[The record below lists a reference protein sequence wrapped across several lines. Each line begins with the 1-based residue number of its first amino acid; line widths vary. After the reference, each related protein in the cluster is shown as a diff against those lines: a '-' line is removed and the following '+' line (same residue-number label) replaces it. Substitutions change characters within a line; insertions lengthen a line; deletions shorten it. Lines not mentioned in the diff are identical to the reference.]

1 MYMNKLF
8 NVKKFRYENVKFT
21 LIPLFESE
29 IEDVMARNTNITIIL
44 IKTISA
50 FFLVLILFSLI
61 RLQSI
66 Q

>member
-29 IEDVMARNTNITIIL
+29 IEDVMARNTNITSTVINI
-44 IKTISA
+44 ISA

>member
-21 LIPLFESE
+21 FIPLFESE
-29 IEDVMARNTNITIIL
+29 IEDVMARNTKIIITL

>member
-8 NVKKFRYENVKFT
+8 NVKKLRYENVKFT
-21 LIPLFESE
+21 FIPLFESE
-29 IEDVMARNTNITIIL
+29 IEDVMARNTKIIITL

-61 RLQSI
+61 L
-66 Q
+66 

>member
-8 NVKKFRYENVKFT
+8 NVKNSRYENVKFT

-29 IEDVMARNTNITIIL
+29 IEDVMARNTKIIITL

-61 RLQSI
+61 L
-66 Q
+66 

>member
-21 LIPLFESE
+21 FIPLFESE
-29 IEDVMARNTNITIIL
+29 IEDVMARNTNITSKVINI
-44 IKTISA
+44 ISA